1 MDVPTSHLATSTGVK
16 QPIQV
21 DAFDYNI
28 HAGNGIVSVIDCF
41 FSFSP
46 VRLLHWWMPQ
56 LLGLC
61 YAIWSIIHYEVGIVM
76 PGGHRY
82 IYSVLNWAD
91 WKTALPVTIIAVLVV
106 IPVVHTLLFFWHRL
120 GQALVKCRKPG
131 AVREEPVS
139 AEHNLERGTAVSNT
153 HHPQRMTKIGTQQGV
168 ELSDHNNNNNNNNH
182 HNHQKTGTGALA
194 W

>member
-1 MDVPTSHLATSTGVK
+1 LLLYTFLLCNTVATVAGVK
-16 QPIQV
+16 NPIDV

-76 PGGHRY
+76 PGGNRY

-91 WKTALPVTIIAVLVV
+91 WKTALPVAVIAVLVV

-120 GQALVKCRKPG
+120 GHALVKCRKPG
-131 AVREEPVS
+131 AVREEPGS
-139 AEHNLERGTAVSNT
+139 AEHRAETGTAQRSN
-153 HHPQRMTKIGTQQGV
+153 KISNSDGV
-168 ELSDHNNNNNNNNH
+168 ELNNNH
-182 HNHQKTGTGALA
+182 YNNNYDNHHKSGTGALA